1 MAKNSGKEEKQKKL
15 EKCCRHVVSEMNS
28 HASKSWEVFRK
39 SQRDVN
45 RDITPLP
52 WRCFLLSNAAAVAVI
67 VNDRKR
73 EKLKKKYYKL
83 DALSSVSLFVESQT
97 GTNRELWHDSG
108 TMSCHWPPRTPSENR
123 QPFAP
128 GLNKGWQNVHQPQGF
143 EGAGFRSTELVYATG
158 QDAKIFVSSRMS
170 LANLSPLHILH

>member
-1 MAKNSGKEEKQKKL
+1 MLPAW
-15 EKCCRHVVSEMNS
+15 C
-28 HASKSWEVFRK
+28 
-39 SQRDVN
+39 QRDEFSCKQVLGGFQK
-45 RDITPLP
+45 IAA
-52 WRCFLLSNAAAVAVI
+52 RCESWYHPFALVVFFLSNAAAVAVI

-83 DALSSVSLFVESQT
+83 DALSSVSQNLLSLI
-97 GTNRELWHDSG
+97 GANRELWHDSG
-108 TMSCHWPPRTPSENR
+108 TMSCHWPPRTPSESR

-158 QDAKIFVSSRMS
+158 QDAKIFVS
-170 LANLSPLHILH
+170 

>member
-15 EKCCRHVVSEMNS
+15 EKCCRHGVSEMNS

-52 WRCFLLSNAAAVAVI
+52 WAVFFVVKCRRCCCDCT

-83 DALSSVSLFVESQT
+83 DALSSVSQNLLSLI
-97 GTNRELWHDSG
+97 GANRELWHDSG
-108 TMSCHWPPRTPSENR
+108 TMSCH
-123 QPFAP
+123 
-128 GLNKGWQNVHQPQGF
+128 
-143 EGAGFRSTELVYATG
+143 
-158 QDAKIFVSSRMS
+158 
-170 LANLSPLHILH
+170 